1 MNGFRTIMGKEF
13 ARVFKDKKLIFSMF
27 ILPVI
32 IMAGIFLL
40 MFGLISNMKADID
53 KHISEVYV
61 QDAPQDFAD
70 TVKQAGD
77 INVTFIGKDAD
88 INAIKDKI
96 LSADADLLV
105 VFPDNF
111 TDDVQ
116 NYENA
121 SVPQIK
127 TFYNPSEDYSSEART
142 RFVGTYI
149 ESYRQALLTERYG
162 SIDKTLAFT
171 VDSDNPESEIV
182 DSNKATGKMLG
193 TFVPYFIT
201 MMIFA
206 GAMSFGVDSIAGE
219 KERGTLASL
228 LLTPVKR
235 VHIVMGKLVAL
246 GVLSVMSAVV
256 YLVGMLVAL
265 PIGMKQLG
273 TSDVLSGLS
282 ISFTGT
288 QVVEFIIIIIGI
300 VLMYVSIIGMV
311 SVLSKNI
318 KEAQTYIMPVYMIV
332 IVVGM
337 ITMYT
342 SDTDS
347 MTSYLIPVFN
357 SSAAFRG
364 ILTGEITTAEFAVA
378 AIVTYAFAGILIA
391 LTAKAF
397 KSEKLM
403 FNA

>member
-1 MNGFRTIMGKEF
+1 
-13 ARVFKDKKLIFSMF
+13 
-27 ILPVI
+27 
-32 IMAGIFLL
+32 
-40 MFGLISNMKADID
+40 
-53 KHISEVYV
+53 
-61 QDAPQDFAD
+61 
-70 TVKQAGD
+70 
-77 INVTFIGKDAD
+77 
-88 INAIKDKI
+88 
-96 LSADADLLV
+96 
-105 VFPDNF
+105 
-111 TDDVQ
+111 
-116 NYENA
+116 
-121 SVPQIK
+121 
-127 TFYNPSEDYSSEART
+127 
-142 RFVGTYI
+142 
-149 ESYRQALLTERYG
+149 
-162 SIDKTLAFT
+162 
-171 VDSDNPESEIV
+171 
-182 DSNKATGKMLG
+182 
-193 TFVPYFIT
+193 
-201 MMIFA
+201 
-206 GAMSFGVDSIAGE
+206 
-219 KERGTLASL
+219 
-228 LLTPVKR
+228 
-235 VHIVMGKLVAL
+235 
-246 GVLSVMSAVV
+246 
-256 YLVGMLVAL
+256 MLVAL

-300 VLMYVSIIGMV
+300 VLMYVSIIGIV

-364 ILTGEITTAEFAVA
+364 ILTGEITTAEFAMA

>member
-1 MNGFRTIMGKEF
+1 MNGFKTIMAKEF

-27 ILPVI
+27 ILPII
-32 IMAGIFLL
+32 IMGGIFLL
-40 MFGLISNMKADID
+40 MFALISNMADDID
-53 KHISEVYV
+53 KHVSEVYI
-61 QDAPQDFAD
+61 QNAPQDFAD
-70 TVKQAGD
+70 AIKNAAD
-77 INVTFIGKDAD
+77 MNVTFVADDAD
-88 INAIKDKI
+88 IADINKKI
-96 LSADADLLV
+96 LDGDVDLLV
-105 VFPDNF
+105 VFPDGF
-111 TDDVQ
+111 SDDVH
-116 NYENA
+116 NYEKA
-121 SVPQIK
+121 AVPQVK
-127 TFYNPSEDYSSEART
+127 TFYNPSEDYSSEARS
-142 RFVGTYI
+142 RFTDIYL
-149 ESYRQALLTERYG
+149 ESYRQTLVAERFG
-162 SIDKTLAFT
+162 SIDKTLVFT
-171 VDSDNPESEIV
+171 VDTDNSGSQIV
-182 DSNKATGKMLG
+182 DENKATGKMLG
-193 TFVPYFIT
+193 AFVPYFIT

-235 VHIVMGKLVAL
+235 VQIVMGKLVAL
-246 GVLSVMSAVV
+246 GILSVMSAVV

-265 PIGMKQLG
+265 PVGMKQLG
-273 TSDVLSGLS
+273 SAETLKGLS

-288 QVVEFIIIIIGI
+288 QVLEFIVIIIGI
-300 VLMYVSIIGMV
+300 VLMYVAIIGIV

-342 SDTDS
+342 TNTDS
-347 MTSYLIPVFN
+347 MAAYLIPVFN

-364 ILTGEITTAEFAVA
+364 IFTGEITPAEFAMA
-378 AIVTYAFAGILIA
+378 AVVTYAFAGILIA

-397 KSEKLM
+397 KSEKIM